1 MSTKIIANESNPND
15 LAAEILRK
23 WQYLFGL
30 RGNWANHW
38 TEIAERLLPMD
49 SWLFQNYQMITSQGD
64 KRNYELYDSTG
75 LLALKSFAAIL
86 DSLLTP
92 RDQFWHNIRPEDPA
106 LMKNR
111 AVRLWFEDLNN
122 TLFQYRYDTRAN
134 FQAQNQIQ
142 YQSLG
147 AYGTGIN
154 FIDKLYRERGL
165 RYKNIHLGEA
175 YLEENHQGLIDTIF
189 RRFMLTARQA
199 YLMFGENLPD
209 NIVEAKDKAP
219 EEPFYFIHACYPNEY
234 KDERRLD
241 YKGMDFCSH
250 YVAEQGPTLLKKAD
264 RSDYEGYRSF
274 PYAVS
279 RYYQAT
285 NEAYGRSI
293 AMDVLPELKTLNE
306 MYKVQL
312 KQGHRAV
319 DPVLLAHDDGII
331 DGFDLTPGA
340 INPGGIDEN
349 GRLLVQPLPTG
360 NIAIG
365 EKEMAVH
372 QEVIKDAF
380 LVNLMQIL
388 TENPQQTATEVM
400 ERTREKAILMAPT
413 IGRQNSEYLG
423 PMIERE
429 VEVLQSQGALPKMPA
444 VLQSAFREGIGYK
457 IDYDSPI
464 TRTQKSEWVAGA
476 ARSLQF
482 FQEISNATQDP
493 SIMDNF
499 NLDVAAPA
507 IARINGMPESWIQ
520 DQKVIQMK
528 RQQRAQQAQQEQMVK
543 AAPALASMAQ
553 ATGQIKKGAVNQ

>member
-279 RYYQAT
+279 
-285 NEAYGRSI
+285 
-293 AMDVLPELKTLNE
+293 
-306 MYKVQL
+306 
-312 KQGHRAV
+312 
-319 DPVLLAHDDGII
+319 
-331 DGFDLTPGA
+331 
-340 INPGGIDEN
+340 
-349 GRLLVQPLPTG
+349 
-360 NIAIG
+360 
-365 EKEMAVH
+365 
-372 QEVIKDAF
+372 
-380 LVNLMQIL
+380 
-388 TENPQQTATEVM
+388 
-400 ERTREKAILMAPT
+400 
-413 IGRQNSEYLG
+413 
-423 PMIERE
+423 
-429 VEVLQSQGALPKMPA
+429 
-444 VLQSAFREGIGYK
+444 
-457 IDYDSPI
+457 
-464 TRTQKSEWVAGA
+464 
-476 ARSLQF
+476 
-482 FQEISNATQDP
+482 
-493 SIMDNF
+493 
-499 NLDVAAPA
+499 
-507 IARINGMPESWIQ
+507 
-520 DQKVIQMK
+520 
-528 RQQRAQQAQQEQMVK
+528 
-543 AAPALASMAQ
+543 
-553 ATGQIKKGAVNQ
+553 

>member
-1 MSTKIIANESNPND
+1 
-15 LAAEILRK
+15 
-23 WQYLFGL
+23 
-30 RGNWANHW
+30 
-38 TEIAERLLPMD
+38 
-49 SWLFQNYQMITSQGD
+49 

-543 AAPALASMAQ
+543 AAPAL
-553 ATGQIKKGAVNQ
+553 